1 MTAAALRE
9 PSIDYARGLA
19 RAFGGALLFAFPL
32 LMTMEM
38 WFLGFTLDP
47 LRLILFVLLSLPLI
61 YGLAYYS
68 GFRSAQTFRDHLL
81 DALSALFVGFVVAVG
96 LLALFGVIGPGQPP
110 DEIAGKIA
118 LQTVP
123 GAMGATLARKQL
135 AGRDGEAA
143 PDPIEEAD
151 HRAGYLSELFL
162 MAAGALFVVLN
173 VAPTEEMVLI
183 SYMMSPWQTL
193 GLIVLSLGV
202 LHAIVYTLGF
212 AGQHPHERPWLAF
225 IHFTVPGYVLV
236 LAVGLYVQWTFGH
249 VEGHSLAP
257 LLATTVVLAFPGA
270 IGAGAAR
277 LLI

>member
-1 MTAAALRE
+1 M
-9 PSIDYARGLA
+9 
-19 RAFGGALLFAFPL
+19 
-32 LMTMEM
+32 
-38 WFLGFTLDP
+38 
-47 LRLILFVLLSLPLI
+47 
-61 YGLAYYS
+61 
-68 GFRSAQTFRDHLL
+68 
-81 DALSALFVGFVVAVG
+81 
-96 LLALFGVIGPGQPP
+96 
-110 DEIAGKIA
+110 
-118 LQTVP
+118 
-123 GAMGATLARKQL
+123 
-135 AGRDGEAA
+135 
-143 PDPIEEAD
+143 
-151 HRAGYLSELFL
+151 
-162 MAAGALFVVLN
+162 VLN

-249 VEGHSLAP
+249 VEGHGAAP